1 MLFRSGL
8 FVLCSV
14 LVLATATITQFDKLL
29 LNNATFM
36 YQRYYMYDQHFSGG
50 KDASSFIELQ
60 LSIQKN
66 DPATVA
72 SGVIDGVIMTE
83 AVFNAMG
90 YNNNGVK
97 SFCCDRNAV
106 SQQLCKEEQ
115 ALLFPQGME
124 GEYTRISLPVKEEV
138 TRMSLHLTIEKEG
151 LYYVMVGSCQA
162 KTSNIALNGYSEAK
176 NTYGELPATLYGELP
191 FNLVLIGLFSL
202 GLLYWVITCY
212 RHAKSILSV
221 HRIIKYILISCVV
234 ECIAYRVNALT
245 LNSKGSSVP
254 ALNLLSILTH
264 FTSQGLLRLLL
275 LCIASGSGSVD
286 DAHIISP
293 SFGFFFVTIY
303 SILQTSFELHRN
315 THTSIS
321 IFASSLPVL
330 VETVIT
336 FFIISSVTETVQK
349 LTRNNETTKLHS
361 FRVLFVLL
369 GLLSLLIVSL
379 NVLFLLSDMEKL
391 LRSFWKAQ
399 WFFLYGFWQACTAF
413 CVFSIMCV
421 WKPSDN
427 SIQYVSHIQLA
438 TDENLP
444 SVDDKEARI
453 GIVEGEEVHRVVNEV
468 QGTNYIPMEME
479 K

>member
-1 MLFRSGL
+1 M
-8 FVLCSV
+8 
-14 LVLATATITQFDKLL
+14 
-29 LNNATFM
+29 
-36 YQRYYMYDQHFSGG
+36 
-50 KDASSFIELQ
+50 
-60 LSIQKN
+60 
-66 DPATVA
+66 
-72 SGVIDGVIMTE
+72 
-83 AVFNAMG
+83 
-90 YNNNGVK
+90 
-97 SFCCDRNAV
+97 
-106 SQQLCKEEQ
+106 
-115 ALLFPQGME
+115 
-124 GEYTRISLPVKEEV
+124 
-138 TRMSLHLTIEKEG
+138 
-151 LYYVMVGSCQA
+151 
-162 KTSNIALNGYSEAK
+162 
-176 NTYGELPATLYGELP
+176 
-191 FNLVLIGLFSL
+191 
-202 GLLYWVITCY
+202 
-212 RHAKSILSV
+212 
-221 HRIIKYILISCVV
+221 

-275 LCIASGSGSVD
+275 LFIASGSLLDSILNSRSGSVD

-330 VETVIT
+330 FHFPAFFIQSVETVIT

-399 WFFLYGFWQACTAF
+399 WL
-413 CVFSIMCV
+413 
-421 WKPSDN
+421 
-427 SIQYVSHIQLA
+427 
-438 TDENLP
+438 
-444 SVDDKEARI
+444 
-453 GIVEGEEVHRVVNEV
+453 
-468 QGTNYIPMEME
+468 
-479 K
+479 